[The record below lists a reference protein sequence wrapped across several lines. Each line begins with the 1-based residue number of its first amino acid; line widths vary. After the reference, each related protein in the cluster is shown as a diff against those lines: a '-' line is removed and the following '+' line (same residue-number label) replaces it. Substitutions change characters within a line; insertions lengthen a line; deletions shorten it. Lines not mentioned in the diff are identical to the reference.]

1 MTSKERLDAFY
12 AGKPVDRLPN
22 LTIVG
27 SVVTRYNGID
37 IERYS
42 KDPIAMADA
51 AILAARDLKLDFVQ
65 IASDLTREAEGYGS
79 VIEFFANE
87 LPRVGTYALQDIR
100 DVENMQPLKARDI
113 PRLFDLVKATEY
125 ALEKEPDI
133 WPMTLAVGP
142 MTVAGNMRGV
152 EMLMMDLF
160 DAPEMV
166 DKLLDLATETTLDLI
181 RELAAV
187 GAKYMYVADPVASL
201 MGPAFYQASVLRCHK
216 RIFDEMKANGIQGR
230 LHMCGDTTAIL
241 PFSRDCGAVI
251 IDIDHATDYAAAL
264 AAVEGH
270 CILNGNIDPV
280 SEVFSCDA
288 ETTKQAL
295 HACHHAAGG
304 CRTLFMPGCELPTQ
318 TPLENVKAIAEAI
331 AEIGAVQ

>member
-12 AGKPVDRLPN
+12 AGEPVDRLPN

-37 IERYS
+37 IEQYS

-51 AILAARDLKLDFVQ
+51 AILAAKDLELDFVQ

-79 VIEFFANE
+79 VIEYFADE
-87 LPRVGTYALQDIR
+87 LPRVGTYALGDIHE
-100 DVENMQPLKARDI
+100 VENLKPLKAREI
-113 PRLFDLVKATEY
+113 PRLFDLVTATEY
-125 ALEKEPDI
+125 ALKKEPDI

-142 MTVAGNMRGV
+142 MTVAGNIRGV

-160 DAPEMV
+160 DAPELV
-166 DKLLDLATETTLDLI
+166 DKLLDIATETTLDLI

-201 MGPAFYQASVLRCHK
+201 MGPAFYQTSVLRCHK
-216 RIFDEMKANGIQGR
+216 RIFDEMKAHGIQGR

-270 CILNGNIDPV
+270 CILSGNIDPV

-295 HACHHAAGG
+295 HACHDAACG
-304 CRTLFMPGCELPTQ
+304 CRALFMPGCELPTK
-318 TPLENVKAIAEAI
+318 TPIENVKAIAAVL
-331 AEIGAVQ
+331 AEIGAVK